1 MGTKQL
7 KTKIGTLQKCLCPKK
22 SETNSVRS
30 KNAPY
35 KNDRG
40 QKIGAEQLK
49 IKMAPYRND
58 CGEKNLSLTV

>member
-7 KTKIGTLQKCLCPKK
+7 KTKIGTLQMFAPKN

-35 KNDRG
+35 KNDCG
-40 QKIGAEQLK
+40 QKIGAKQLK
-49 IKMAPYRND
+49 IKN
-58 CGEKNLSLTV
+58 GTL

>member
-7 KTKIGTLQKCLCPKK
+7 KTKFSTLQKCLCPKK

-30 KNAPY
+30 ENAPY

-40 QKIGAEQLK
+40 QKIGTKQLK
-49 IKMAPYRND
+49 IKN
-58 CGEKNLSLTV
+58 GTL